1 MLKLLMISQTKKKSK
16 IFLVRFEYIGFD
28 GFLDLFEEHGQS
40 IWDTFN
46 NIGKVKEAPSIRRAS
61 T

>member
-1 MLKLLMISQTKKKSK
+1 MISQTKKKSK